1 MIARLKVEFGLSSL
15 PFVFANLLRSPKQRF
30 AQKLSE
36 FFNMPYALLV
46 PSAHGGLYYLLKQLP
61 QKEIFVS
68 AYCCN
73 AVIEACILAD
83 KKVNYIDADLDTLSI
98 SASSLGRSIKPNSIV
113 LLMHQFGIPC
123 EIDEI
128 GRIAKSNECILIEDS
143 AACFGL
149 AHKSRMCG
157 SFGEAS
163 IISFDFT
170 KSLPCAR
177 GGAVLFKNEELYK
190 KTLSAYN
197 KEKRKQKLS
206 RLLQR
211 FATLLSFNI
220 FASSFI
226 YEHITLPLFQKKEGF
241 TSYTGELDLRKNH
254 DYNEDFTN
262 LQAAI
267 GLAQL
272 RRINKT
278 IARRKEIAKFYFNK
292 IKSKGLRLIKI
303 PKENSAVMVRF
314 PIMVENM
321 EKGDFYKRCLTKG
334 LDTGFSFSYSYGG
347 NKYRGAQSI
356 AKQIL
361 NLPVHSRLSD
371 RELKRIVEIVNSIGP
386 NKKGVRK

>member
-1 MIARLKVEFGLSSL
+1 MIARLKVEFSLSSL
-15 PFVFANLLRSPKQRF
+15 PFVIANLFNNPKKRF
-30 AQKLSE
+30 AHKLSN
-36 FFNMPYALLV
+36 FFNMPYAMLV

-73 AVIEACILAD
+73 AVIEACMLAG
-83 KKVNYIDADLDTLSI
+83 KKVNYVDADLDTLST
-98 SASSLGRSIKPNSIV
+98 SASALKRSIKRDSII

-128 GRIAKSNECILIEDS
+128 MKTAKQNNCAVIEDS
-143 AACFGL
+143 AACFGS
-149 AHKSRMCG
+149 AHKNKKCG

-177 GGAVLFKNEELYK
+177 GGAVLFKNEALYK

-197 KEKRKQKLS
+197 KEKRKQKIS

-211 FATLLSFNI
+211 FATLLSFNVL
-220 FASSFI
+220 ASSFI
-226 YEHITLPLFQKKEGF
+226 YGRITLPLFQKKEGF
-241 TSYTGELDLRKNH
+241 TSYTGELDLRRNH
-254 DYNEDFTN
+254 DYSEDFTS

-278 IARRKEIAKFYFNK
+278 IARRKEIANFYFNK
-292 IKSKGLRLIKI
+292 IKSKNVRLIEI
-303 PKENSAVMVRF
+303 PEKNSAVMVRF
-314 PIMVENM
+314 PLMVENM
-321 EKGDFYKRCLTKG
+321 KKGGFYRESIAKG
-334 LDTGFSFSYSYGG
+334 LDLGFSFSYSYGS
-347 NKYRGAQSI
+347 NKYKNAQLI
-356 AKQIL
+356 ARQIL

-371 RELKRIVEIVNSIGP
+371 RELKRIVEIVNSIEI

>member
-15 PFVFANLLRSPKQRF
+15 PFVFANLLRNPKQRF
-30 AQKLSE
+30 AQKLSK

-61 QKEIFVS
+61 QKNIFIS

-73 AVIEACILAD
+73 AVIEACMLAG
-83 KKVNYIDADLDTLSI
+83 KKVNYIDANPDTLST
-98 SASSLGRSIKPNSIV
+98 SASSLRRSIKPDSIV

-128 GRIAKSNECILIEDS
+128 NKIAKSNNCVLIEDS
-143 AACFGL
+143 AACFGST
-149 AHKSRMCG
+149 HKNKMCG

-177 GGAVLFKNEELYK
+177 GGTVLFKNEELYK
-190 KTLSAYN
+190 KTLASYN
-197 KEKRKQKLS
+197 KEKRKQKFS
-206 RLLQR
+206 RLVQR
-211 FATLLSFNI
+211 FGTLLSFNI
-220 FASSFI
+220 LASPFI

-241 TSYTGELDLRKNH
+241 TSYTGELDLHKNH
-254 DYNEDFTN
+254 DYSEDFSN

-272 RRINKT
+272 RRINRT
-278 IARRKEIAKFYFNK
+278 IARRKEIAKFYFSK
-292 IKSKGLRLIKI
+292 IKSKCIRLIKI
-303 PKENSAVMVRF
+303 PEENSAVMVRF
-314 PIMVENM
+314 PIMIENM
-321 EKGDFYKRCLTKG
+321 KKNDLYKKSISKG
-334 LDTGFSFSYSYGG
+334 LDLGFSFSYSYGG
-347 NKYRGAQSI
+347 NKYGNAQSI
-356 AKQIL
+356 ARQIL

-371 RELKRIVEIVNSIGP
+371 RELKRIVEIVNSIEM

>member
-1 MIARLKVEFGLSSL
+1 MIARLKVEFSLSSL
-15 PFVFANLLRSPKQRF
+15 PFIFANLLNNPKQRF
-30 AQKLSE
+30 TQKLSQ
-36 FFNMPYALLV
+36 FFNMPYAMLV

-73 AVIEACILAD
+73 AVIEACILAG
-83 KKVNYIDADLDTLSI
+83 KKVNYVDADLDTLST
-98 SASSLGRSIKPNSIV
+98 SASALRRSIKPNSIV

-128 GRIAKSNECILIEDS
+128 MRVAKQNNCAVIEDS
-143 AACFGL
+143 AACFGSEY
-149 AHKSRMCG
+149 KGKKCG

-163 IISFDFT
+163 LISFDFT

-177 GGAVLFKNEELYK
+177 GGAVLFKNEALYK

-197 KEKRKQKLS
+197 KEKRKQKIS

-220 FASSFI
+220 FANSFI
-226 YEHITLPLFQKKEGF
+226 YGRITLPLFQKKEGF

-254 DYNEDFTN
+254 DYTENFTS

-278 IARRKEIAKFYFNK
+278 ISRRKEIAKFYFSK
-292 IKSKGLRLIKI
+292 IKSSGLRLIKI

-314 PIMVENM
+314 PLMIENM
-321 EKGDFYKRCLTKG
+321 KKGDFYKKSISQG
-334 LDTGFSFSYSYGG
+334 LDLGFSFSYSYGG
-347 NKYRGAQSI
+347 NKYGNAQSI
-356 AKQIL
+356 ARQIL

-371 RELKRIVEIVNSIGP
+371 RELKRIVEIVNSIKL